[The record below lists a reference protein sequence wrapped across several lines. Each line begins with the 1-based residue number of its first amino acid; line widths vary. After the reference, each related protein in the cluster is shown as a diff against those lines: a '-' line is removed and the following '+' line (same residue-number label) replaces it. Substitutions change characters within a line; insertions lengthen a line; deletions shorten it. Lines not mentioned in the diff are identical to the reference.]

1 MWLML
6 LEVSVRGVLTLLFL
20 GCNKA
25 EHHGGDEVSHL
36 MAARKKSE
44 KGREDPGQN
53 TIPKDTAQ

>member
-1 MWLML
+1 ML